1 MATTTTTGD
10 HQAAEAQALEFIKN
24 HLFAELSPLPQNFA
38 TSAAAASIITDNNV
52 TRLIPFH
59 DMDDVMINSCDLFF
73 SSNTSSSCYQ
83 SVSNSES
90 NSTCSKTTSCDS
102 TITTISQ
109 QHYPALENMINF
121 DQCDYHF
128 DFNQTAAAAANQ
140 NGNNRIETNL
150 IEFDFEAKP
159 VPVVDLTSPRLKF
172 NERKPSMKISVP
184 PRAKE
189 PQQQQQPLPVVAA
202 PAPQE
207 AVAVVEERK
216 HYRGVRRRPWG
227 KFAAEIRDPNRRGS
241 RVWLGTFDTA
251 IEAAKAYDRA
261 AFKLRGAKAILNFPL
276 EAGKSPAAPS
286 PPEIVIGRKRSREA
300 AAEMEVEVDERK
312 VVKEV
317 KSEEVVPLTPSNWT
331 AVWDLDDA
339 KDVKGIFNVPPLS
352 PLSPH
357 PSFGFNQLAVM

>member
-1 MATTTTTGD
+1 MATTTTTTD
-10 HQAAEAQALEFIKN
+10 HQATEAQALEFIKN
-24 HLFAELSPLPQNFA
+24 HLFAELSPLPHNFA
-38 TSAAAASIITDNNV
+38 TSAAAASIITDDNV

-59 DMDDVMINSCDLFF
+59 DMDDVMINSYDLFF
-73 SSNTSSSCYQ
+73 SSNTSSTCYQ

-90 NSTCSKTTSCDS
+90 NSTCSNTTSCDS
-102 TITTISQ
+102 TITTISR
-109 QHYPALENMINF
+109 QHYPGVENMINF
-121 DQCDYHF
+121 DQCDYQF
-128 DFNQTAAAAANQ
+128 DFNQTATANL
-140 NGNNRIETNL
+140 NENNRIETNL

-202 PAPQE
+202 PAPQA
-207 AVAVVEERK
+207 AVGVVEERK

-276 EAGKSPAAPS
+276 EAGKSL
-286 PPEIVIGRKRSREA
+286 PEIVIGRKRSREA
-300 AAEMEVEVDERK
+300 AAEKEVEVDEGK

-331 AVWDLDDA
+331 AVWDVDDA